1 VVHGGA
7 FEIVE
12 TDRNPA
18 QESARVFKDTV
29 KVGPGE
35 HYDVV
40 WEARELGQWLLHC
53 HIPHHTTND
62 NTEQKGGGGLM
73 MVINVTP

>member
-1 VVHGGA
+1 MVHGGR

-12 TDRNPA
+12 TDRNPV
-18 QESARVFKDTV
+18 QESARVFKDTA

-40 WEARELGQWLLHC
+40 WEARELGQ
-53 HIPHHTTND
+53 
-62 NTEQKGGGGLM
+62 
-73 MVINVTP
+73 

>member
-12 TDRNPA
+12 TDRNPV

-29 KVGPGE
+29 N
-35 HYDVV
+35 
-40 WEARELGQWLLHC
+40 
-53 HIPHHTTND
+53 ISF
-62 NTEQKGGGGLM
+62 
-73 MVINVTP
+73 

>member
-12 TDRNPA
+12 THRNPV
-18 QESARVFKDTV
+18 QKSARVFKDTV
-29 KVGPGE
+29 KVGPWE

-40 WEARELGQWLLHC
+40 WEARELGQ
-53 HIPHHTTND
+53 
-62 NTEQKGGGGLM
+62 
-73 MVINVTP
+73 